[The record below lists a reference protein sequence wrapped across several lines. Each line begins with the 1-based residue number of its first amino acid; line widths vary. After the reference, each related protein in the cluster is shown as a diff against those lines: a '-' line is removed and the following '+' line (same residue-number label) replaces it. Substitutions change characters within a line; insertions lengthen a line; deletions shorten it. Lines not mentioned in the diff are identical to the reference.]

1 LEDLRDEFGDDPDE
15 LAHRRA
21 IVEGR
26 YRPSDEFFSVGR
38 RYGTFGGSMVLTPL
52 DLDDGST
59 LIVVRGIVPRDTSG
73 PPAEGYEVPTTRV
86 VLEGRLDDGE
96 NPQRLGEP
104 EPPSGHLEALSR
116 VDLAFIDEWVAGDVL
131 QFSILLDEQLPSQVL
146 QPIPVPS
153 EELGA
158 GSHLGYAVQW
168 FAFAV
173 IAIVGLVALLYRA
186 GRIDTTTE
194 T

>member
-1 LEDLRDEFGDDPDE
+1 
-15 LAHRRA
+15 
-21 IVEGR
+21 
-26 YRPSDEFFSVGR
+26 
-38 RYGTFGGSMVLTPL
+38 M
-52 DLDDGST
+52 
-59 LIVVRGIVPRDTSG
+59 
-73 PPAEGYEVPTTRV
+73 
-86 VLEGRLDDGE
+86 
-96 NPQRLGEP
+96 
-104 EPPSGHLEALSR
+104 
-116 VDLAFIDEWVAGDVL
+116 
-131 QFSILLDEQLPSQVL
+131 
-146 QPIPVPS
+146 PS